1 MYGAIAANKRNT
13 VLIMIGFIVL
23 IGIIG
28 WVVSY
33 IYNDTSIAYVVLV
46 VALVYAL
53 IQYFAAGALSVA
65 STGAVEIEK
74 KDNPRLFRVVEN
86 LAITLGIQ
94 TPKIYIIDDPAPNA
108 FATGRDPKH
117 AIVAATTGLL
127 DVMDDRELES
137 VMAHEMGHVQN
148 YDIRVN
154 MIVFGLVS
162 AIGLLTDI
170 VLRMFWFGGG
180 RRDNNNQNPIVLI
193 VGIAVIVLA
202 PILAL
207 LIQLAI
213 SRQRE
218 YLADASS
225 AITTRDPEGLES
237 ALKKLET
244 YGQPMKKQTSSTA
257 HLFISDPLKPGV
269 ISKLFSTHPPLEDR
283 IKRLHDNEAR
293 F

>member
-33 IYNDTSIAYVVLV
+33 IYNDTSIAYIVLV